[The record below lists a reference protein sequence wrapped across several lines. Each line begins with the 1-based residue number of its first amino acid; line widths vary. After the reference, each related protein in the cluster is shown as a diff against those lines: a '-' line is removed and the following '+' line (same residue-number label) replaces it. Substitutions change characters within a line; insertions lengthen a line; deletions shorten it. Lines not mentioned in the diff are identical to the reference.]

1 MPNQNLANVMNHVY
15 PNYVNGID
23 YTLIQNTEAEGP
35 IIDQWNVQGVSK
47 PSVASVMENEAAYLA
62 AEAAIAYK
70 KQRCDAILAQWD
82 YNSQLEAITEKYLW
96 NRPEKA
102 DQLKL
107 DIEAIKTLYP
117 KPGE

>member
-1 MPNQNLANVMNHVY
+1 MPNQNLSSVMAYTY
-15 PNYVNGID
+15 PNYIQGVD
-23 YTLIQNTEAEGP
+23 YTLQQDSEVVGP
-35 IIDQWNVQGVSK
+35 YIKDWNVVGVEK
-47 PSVASVMENEAAYLA
+47 PSVASVMANEAAYLA

-82 YNSQLEAITEKYLW
+82 YNAQLEAITEKYLW

-107 DIEAIKTLYP
+107 DIEAIKASYP